1 MAKTGQSVL
10 SCIIMSTSS
19 SFRLFC
25 FGLGFSA
32 RELAARKLA
41 TGWHV
46 AGTGRQPADGPP
58 VKYAFQRGQPV
69 PVAALAGASH
79 VLISIPPDAQGD
91 VVLAEHAADLAA
103 VRPAWIGY
111 LSTTG
116 VYGDHGGGWVDEDTP
131 PAPGSQRSRW
141 RLAAEHAWREFG
153 DQHGLNV
160 QIFRLAGIYGP
171 GRSVF
176 DRLAQGRA
184 RRIDKPGQYFGRV
197 HVGDIATT
205 LEAAM
210 VRGRPGR
217 VYNVAD
223 DEPGPPDEPLLY
235 AARLLGLP
243 DPPLV
248 PLEQAD
254 LSPMAASFYAEN
266 RRVRNQRLHEELG
279 VTLQYPDYRAGLL
292 ALHQQSRG

>member
-1 MAKTGQSVL
+1 MTA
-10 SCIIMSTSS
+10 IS

-58 VKYAFQRGQPV
+58 AKYRFQRGQPV
-69 PVAALAGASH
+69 PAAALADISH
-79 VLISIPPDAQGD
+79 VLISIPPDGD
-91 VVLAEHAADLAA
+91 GDPVLAEHGSDLASL
-103 VRPAWIGY
+103 RPRWIGY

-116 VYGDHGGGWVDEDTP
+116 VYGDHKGGWVDEDTP
-131 PAPGSQRSRW
+131 PTPGSQRSRW
-141 RLAAEHAWREFG
+141 RLAAEHAWQDFG
-153 DQHGLNV
+153 ARHGLNV

-176 DRLAQGRA
+176 DRLRDGRA
-184 RRIDKPGQYFGRV
+184 RRIDKPGQFFGRI
-197 HVGDIATT
+197 HVADIANT

-210 VRGRPGR
+210 ERGRAGR
-217 VYNVAD
+217 IYNVAD
-223 DEPGPPDEPLLY
+223 DEPGPPDEPLLH

-248 PLEQAD
+248 PLADAD

-279 VTLQYPDYRAGLL
+279 VTLSYPDYRAGLAAIYQTL
-292 ALHQQSRG
+292 QAPPATGCGQTRQK